1 MYYTYVFLKWFWYP
15 QPLTGG
21 VPAFNLDEREHLED
35 QPEDHE
41 AREELDD
48 ACCPFYDQLQARA
61 SWHILE
67 WIPHRVK
74 KAKAI
79 IQKIEDGNSY
89 KWLYVQHFLCL
100 CLV

>member
-1 MYYTYVFLKWFWYP
+1 MYYTYLFVKWFWSP
-15 QPLTGG
+15 KTLTGKL
-21 VPAFNLDEREHLED
+21 PDLDEPDVLVDQEEDYEAQEELED
-35 QPEDHE
+35 
-41 AREELDD
+41 AV
-48 ACCPFYDQLQARA
+48 CPFYDQLQARA

-89 KWLYVQHFLCL
+89 KWL
-100 CLV
+100 

>member
-1 MYYTYVFLKWFWYP
+1 MYYTYLFVKWFWSP
-15 QPLTGG
+15 KTISGI
-21 VPAFNLDEREHLED
+21 VPVFGLDE
-35 QPEDHE
+35 PEELIEPDENYE
-41 AREELDD
+41 AREELED
-48 ACCPFYDQLQARA
+48 AVCPFYDQLQARA

-89 KWLYVQHFLCL
+89 KWL
-100 CLV
+100 